1 MRQLS
6 LPFVYPLHNW
16 QCFFL
21 ICLNLVLNPIIQLT
35 RVVIVVYCLDKG
47 RVGTYVIC
55 SHGIFLSAYRSIQ
68 SVNHSECDRLICK
81 E

>member
-16 QCFFL
+16 QCFFF
-21 ICLNLVLNPIIQLT
+21 ICLNLVFNPIIQLT

-47 RVGTYVIC
+47 RVGTCDLLPWHLSKRLSIDTIC
-55 SHGIFLSAYRSIQ
+55 
-68 SVNHSECDRLICK
+68 
-81 E
+81 